1 MDGGWVNIYFGM
13 LQNENN
19 WQRTDFYRNAKIC
32 GKKIKIRNSVKKRSY
47 RYEENDQKKV
57 VP

>member
-19 WQRTDFYRNAKIC
+19 WQRTDFCRNTKIC
-32 GKKIKIRNSVKKRSY
+32 EKKIKIRNSVKKRSY